1 MKSKTMFRLAVGAWC
16 LMSAIVAPAAVAQAY
31 PDRPIE
37 VIVPGPAG
45 GTPDV
50 VARLVGEQLHKI
62 LGEPIIVSN
71 RAGASGFIGV
81 QAVARAKPDGY
92 SLLMGFAQTMAVNPV
107 TFKKVPYDPIAD
119 FEAIG
124 RMVDF
129 ELVLAV
135 PASLPVK
142 NVPELLTWLKEHQ
155 GQAAFGSFGAG
166 SPSQFAGEMFGKATD
181 TAALHVPYKGS
192 APLVTDLVGGQVHY
206 GFVVLQVAQ
215 QLAHS
220 GKLRIL
226 AVTGDQ
232 RQLSEPDVPTLKELG
247 YDQVQATGWY
257 GLYAPKHTPLEIV
270 DKLQNALEQAMQ
282 TPELQEKLSTQG
294 VRPAFLPGKEFE
306 QYTKDEI
313 QRWQAIVTETGFTAQ
328 E

>member
-1 MKSKTMFRLAVGAWC
+1 MKSKAIFRLAVGAW
-16 LMSAIVAPAAVAQAY
+16 LAASSLVASTAVAQSY

-37 VIVPGPAG
+37 LIVPGPAG

-50 VARLVGEQLHKI
+50 VARMIGEQLNKI

-92 SLLMGFAQTMAVNPV
+92 SLLMGFAQTMALNPV
-107 TFKKVPYDPIAD
+107 TFKKVPYDSIAD

-135 PASLPVK
+135 PASLPVQ
-142 NVPELLTWLKEHQ
+142 NVAELLTWLKQHQ

-166 SPSQFAGEMFGKATD
+166 SPSQFAGEMFGKATN
-181 TAALHVPYKGS
+181 TEALHVPYKGS

-215 QLAHS
+215 QLARS

-226 AVTGDQ
+226 AVTGDA
-232 RQLSEPDVPTLKELG
+232 RQPSEPDVPTLKELG
-247 YDQVQATGWY
+247 YEQVQATGWY
-257 GLYAPKHTPLEIV
+257 GLYAPKHTPLEIA
-270 DKLQNALEQAMQ
+270 DKLQNALEQAMEN
-282 TPELQEKLSTQG
+282 PELKEKLLTQG
-294 VRPAFLPGKEFE
+294 VRPAFMPGKEFE

-313 QRWQAIVTETGFTAQ
+313 ERWQAIAKETGFTAQ